1 MRASVVFGSLERAL
15 QLVSI
20 CGAGSVSEETYI
32 RNQAEDVGKFCG
44 EIKFP
49 IEFMSNSRD

>member
-20 CGAGSVSEETYI
+20 RGAGSVSEETYI
-32 RNQAEDVGKFCG
+32 RNQAEDAEKFRG
-44 EIKFP
+44 EVNTS
-49 IEFMSNSRD
+49 IEFMSNPRD

>member
-20 CGAGSVSEETYI
+20 RGAGSVGKETYI
-32 RNQAEDVGKFCG
+32 RNQADDAEKFRG
-44 EIKFP
+44 EVNIS

>member
-20 CGAGSVSEETYI
+20 RGAGSVSEETYI
-32 RNQAEDVGKFCG
+32 RNQAEDAEKIRG
-44 EIKFP
+44 EVNIS
-49 IEFMSNSRD
+49 IEFMSKPRD